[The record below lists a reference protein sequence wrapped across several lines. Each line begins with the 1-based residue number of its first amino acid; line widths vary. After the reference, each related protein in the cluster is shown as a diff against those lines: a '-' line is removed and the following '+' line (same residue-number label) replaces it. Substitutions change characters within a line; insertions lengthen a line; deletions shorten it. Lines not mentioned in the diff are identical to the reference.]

1 MKKLLIAIFIVSLT
15 VIGCD
20 IPYTGPMLT
29 VDDVDQYLDSTG
41 EDAVCLQ
48 DGLDSLC
55 VKLTPGARGPQGP
68 PGPPG
73 PPGQPGPPGPPGS
86 PGVNA
91 PIIHIHSKSILYDF
105 YHDDKLVL
113 RAEKQADTSEL
124 LESLAVQQDN
134 QDGGG
139 DTNDPAAPTVES
151 GDVNTSEEI
160 GWVVRI
166 TYQDGKAPE
175 GAGTNFNVNTGL
187 QITIYTRDENGFVY
201 NLTTAYEQDTNGNPI
216 LDERGN
222 QIPVVRSVA
231 QIKGSPGGDAL
242 QFFVS
247 TKLNEMVITING
259 LFPEHQA
266 IFTMAGGQDS
276 VTSVTST
283 FQLSPL

>member
-15 VIGCD
+15 ITGCE
-20 IPYTGPMLT
+20 IPYTGHMLT
-29 VDDVDQYLDSTG
+29 VDDVDQYLHSTG

-68 PGPPG
+68 PGPQG
-73 PPGQPGPPGPPGS
+73 PQGPPGPPGN

-91 PIIHIHSKSILYDF
+91 PVIHIHEQSILYDF
-105 YHDDKLVL
+105 YYENRLIL

-124 LESLAVQQDN
+124 LESLAAQQSD

-139 DTNDPAAPTVES
+139 NNDDPAAPTVES
-151 GDVNTSEEI
+151 RDVDISEKV
-160 GWVVRI
+160 GWIVQI

-175 GAGTNFNVNTGL
+175 GAGINFNVNTGL
-187 QITIYTRDENGFVY
+187 QVTVHTRDENGFVY
-201 NLTTAYEQDTNGNPI
+201 NLTTAHEKDENGN
-216 LDERGN
+216 E
-222 QIPVVRSVA
+222 IPVIRSVA
-231 QIKGSPGGDAL
+231 QIIGGPSGDAL

-247 TKLNEMVITING
+247 TKLNEMVLSVTG
-259 LFPEHQA
+259 LFPKYSA

-276 VTSVTST
+276 ATPVSST
-283 FQLSPL
+283 FQLISL